1 MNLTLRR
8 NLISRMGIEAF
19 TMLAFMPVGVYAG
32 SGSLVK
38 GSMRQLIE
46 SVTFLWEPNGS
57 GQLPMTYRYIRIIF
71 LCLRLILI

>member
-1 MNLTLRR
+1 
-8 NLISRMGIEAF
+8 MGIAAF
-19 TMLAFMPVGVYAG
+19 TMLAFMLKWVCMQVREAW
-32 SGSLVK
+32 LK